1 MIAIRLLLAC
11 LALVTCSEE
20 KTGGGVEH
28 GAGHGA
34 GHGAAGHDAPHRAGA
49 GRLDKSLEQLPTQ
62 QAIQYNRPLIRLLQE
77 PGHY

>member
-20 KTGGGVEH
+20 KTGHGAEH
-28 GAGHGA
+28 GAGQGA

-77 PGHY
+77 PSHY